1 MRVLMSVLVVGTGG
15 TGGYVIKELSR
26 YLAARKDG
34 PVSVRFAVCDGDIVE
49 KKNLDRQCFLEED
62 VGLKKAVILSQA
74 VKESFQLEISAYPD
88 YIEEAEDIGKI
99 FKSMESASFGFQKRY
114 RILVGCVDNHRAR
127 QAMEKYYKSV
137 DDIMYVDAANEIRSG
152 EVVTSYRIEK
162 KHFGK
167 PRSFYFPE
175 VSRDRGK
182 KASEKSCSEINLSEP
197 QHILTNMMAGQ
208 ITLSKVIGFIESGTV
223 APGIHHFDAF
233 LGISSFT
240 PYKEE
245 AEENEPGHGKKR
257 KKVS

>member
-1 MRVLMSVLVVGTGG
+1 MRILMSVLVVGTGG

-26 YLAARKDG
+26 YLAARKAG
-34 PVSVRFAVCDGDIVE
+34 PVTVRFAACDGDIVE

-62 VGLKKAVILSQA
+62 IGLKKAVILTQA
-74 VKESFQLEISAYPD
+74 VKESFQLEMFAYPY

-99 FKSMESASFGFQKRY
+99 FKSIESESYEFNRRY
-114 RILVGCVDNHRAR
+114 RILIGCVDNHRAR
-127 QAMEKYYKSV
+127 QAMEKYYRSV
-137 DDIMYVDAANEIRSG
+137 DDIMYVDSANEVRSG
-152 EVVTSYRIEK
+152 EVVTSYRVEK
-162 KHFGK
+162 KQFGN

-175 VSRDRGK
+175 VSTDRGK

-208 ITLSKVIGFIESGTV
+208 ITLSKVIGFIELGTI

-240 PYKEE
+240 PYK
-245 AEENEPGHGKKR
+245 AETKEIKQVDVKKG